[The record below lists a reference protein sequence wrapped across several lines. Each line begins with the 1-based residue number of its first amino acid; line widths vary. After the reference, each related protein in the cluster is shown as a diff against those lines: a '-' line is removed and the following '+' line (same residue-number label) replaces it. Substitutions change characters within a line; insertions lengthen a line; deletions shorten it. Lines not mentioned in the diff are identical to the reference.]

1 MPLTRTWKQPKWGRD
16 MDEKRAT
23 EVTQLYGVG
32 DLAAALKVPHGYVT
46 PFLNR
51 GIFCPTHQWRGFR
64 LFTHE
69 RIEQIVRE
77 HGSLIRATSFS
88 SATSAISVGA
98 GDSASKQDEV

>member
-1 MPLTRTWKQPKWGRD
+1 

-51 GIFCPTHQWRGFR
+51 GIFCPTRQWRGFR

-69 RIEQIVRE
+69 RIEQVVRE
-77 HGSLIRATSFS
+77 HGTLIRATSLPT
-88 SATSAISVGA
+88 TSNPVSVVTDGIE
-98 GDSASKQDEV
+98 SKHHEA

>member
-1 MPLTRTWKQPKWGRD
+1 
-16 MDEKRAT
+16 MDEKRGTA

-64 LFTHE
+64 LFTYE

-88 SATSAISVGA
+88 STSSAISVGA
-98 GDSASKQDEV
+98 WDSASKQDEI

>member
-1 MPLTRTWKQPKWGRD
+1 MTKWGRS
-16 MDEKRAT
+16 MDEKRTTAD
-23 EVTQLYGVG
+23 VTQLYGVG

-77 HGSLIRATSFS
+77 HGSLIRTTSVLSAS
-88 SATSAISVGA
+88 SPISVGA
-98 GDSASKQDEV
+98 RDSESKQD

>member
-1 MPLTRTWKQPKWGRD
+1 
-16 MDEKRAT
+16 MDEKQAM

-69 RIEQIVRE
+69 RLDQIVRE
-77 HGSLIRATSFS
+77 HGSLIRATTLSNTNTPGS
-88 SATSAISVGA
+88 GVTVDNQSGR
-98 GDSASKQDEV
+98 DEA

>member
-1 MPLTRTWKQPKWGRD
+1 
-16 MDEKRAT
+16 MDEKLAT
-23 EVTQLYGVG
+23 EVKQLYGVG

-77 HGSLIRATSFS
+77 HGTSIRATSLLASSTAFS
-88 SATSAISVGA
+88 VTTA
-98 GDSASKQDEV
+98 DSQGGQDEG